1 MLTIA
6 QYQFTIILLIPE
18 HLSAALFKIKI
29 CWLNDTCICLRQE
42 ICYTIFSNKQT
53 SSISKY
59 LYRKCYAEPYLTER
73 NFSTTQKTKFSF
85 KVGFSPSK
93 KTLSFLQWKLF
104 KKWWK
109 MFIFSEKLF
118 SLSRYLHF
126 ILDFLVV

>member
-1 MLTIA
+1 MNYANSCAIPVHDNSPYLRTPIRC
-6 QYQFTIILLIPE
+6 LIQN
-18 HLSAALFKIKI
+18 KI
-29 CWLNDTCICLRQE
+29 CRLNDTCICLRQE

-93 KTLSFLQWKLF
+93 KTLFLFFNENYF
-104 KKWWK
+104 KND
-109 MFIFSEKLF
+109 EK
-118 SLSRYLHF
+118 
-126 ILDFLVV
+126 